1 MLSPVS
7 GRFGSNLVSTMAN
20 RVQSSPADGKVMG
33 VKPLNSG
40 TTQQALGQAVDQLEQ
55 MVDQLMNMLRR
66 SGALPQG
73 AELGGTAGTSPT
85 SAPVKSSGG
94 CNKGGMHTHDSFT
107 PGGAAAAPAGMHT
120 HDSFTPGGAAAAP
133 AGMPSLS
140 GTGNSADLLAGIEIS
155 DPALRQALEQI
166 ASHPDGAK
174 LIAAAKANG
183 LTSIT
188 ANPGLNPD
196 GGAGTEGLAIYGGG
210 NTRIEIANPNS
221 ANLIQTLAH
230 ELGHAATT
238 GDGNSQ
244 LEEQTIHELGERIQR
259 DLTGQASSFHL
270 DLGSYSNLA
279 QDNGVLNSLRG
290 LGIRV

>member
-7 GRFGSNLVSTMAN
+7 GRYGSNLVSPMSN

-33 VKPLNSG
+33 VKPLSG
-40 TTQQALGQAVDQLEQ
+40 GNAQQALGQAIDQLEQ
-55 MVDQLMNMLRR
+55 MVDQLMAMLRR
-66 SGALPQG
+66 SGAVPQG
-73 AELGGTAGTSPT
+73 AELGASGASGA
-85 SAPVKSSGG
+85 SAPVQSSGG
-94 CNKGGMHTHDSFT
+94 CNKGGGMPTQDSFA
-107 PGGAAAAPAGMHT
+107 PGG
-120 HDSFTPGGAAAAP
+120 AAAP

-140 GTGNSADLLAGIEIS
+140 GTGNSGDLLSGIQVS
-155 DPALRQALEQI
+155 DPKLRQALEQI

-183 LTSIT
+183 LTSLT

-196 GGAGTEGLAIYGGG
+196 GGAGTEGLTIYGGG
-210 NTRIEIANPNS
+210 NTRIEIANPNGS
-221 ANLIQTLAH
+221 NLIHTLAH

-244 LEEQTIHELGERIQR
+244 LEEKTIDELGERIQR
-259 DLTGQASSFHL
+259 DLTGQGSSFHL

-279 QDNGVLNSLRG
+279 LNNGVLNSLRG